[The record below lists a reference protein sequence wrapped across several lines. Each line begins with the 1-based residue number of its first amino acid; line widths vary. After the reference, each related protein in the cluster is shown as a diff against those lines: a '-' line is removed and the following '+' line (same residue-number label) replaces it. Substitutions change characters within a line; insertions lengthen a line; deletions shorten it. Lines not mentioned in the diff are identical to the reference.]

1 MRFIENKAMKIQVGC
16 SFVIQE
22 ICNVANILDS
32 KRVLS
37 NACKANVEG
46 MGKTYIFK
54 QIEPFDQHAITIHK
68 NN

>member
-37 NACKANVEG
+37 NACKANVEDT
-46 MGKTYIFK
+46 GKTYIFK
-54 QIEPFDQHAITIHK
+54 QIEPSDQHAITIHK